1 MRRAI
6 LVAMI
11 IVLSGCGI
19 NKAFLQGEE
28 AAFQAI
34 APTYILY
41 IESDETL
48 DELSREDRMRTV
60 RAWRFSLDKATKAA
74 E

>member
-1 MRRAI
+1 MRQAI
-6 LVAMI
+6 LVAMLVI
-11 IVLSGCGI
+11 LSGCGI

-41 IESDETL
+41 IESDETI
-48 DELSREDRMRTV
+48 DDLSREDRMRTV